1 MVKAM
6 KLRFNENNF
15 FNSFHEVINTMRD
28 VVFTSFGPFR
38 DVVHNPSILVAA
50 EAAAVVSAAGG
61 RAGVEHLEVTYLAAE
76 RCAQSLG
83 DGPLRIHLGLA
94 ASRSRVTVERWGRPE
109 SGSEPDNA
117 GSLGPVRAGDAL
129 LLASGGAEP
138 LVAALRAEGVMAEL
152 SDDAGGFVCNALL
165 WASLASGADSCFV
178 HLPLLD
184 DAEAQEVGRCLG
196 RALCRWLAG
205 EAGV

>member
-1 MVKAM
+1 
-6 KLRFNENNF
+6 
-15 FNSFHEVINTMRD
+15 MRD

-38 DVVHNPSILVAA
+38 DIERNPSILVAA
-50 EAAAVVSAAGG
+50 EAAAVVAAAGG
-61 RAGVEHLEVTYLAAE
+61 RSGVEHLEVTYLAAE

-83 DGPLRIHLGLA
+83 RGPLRIHLGLA
-94 ASRSRVTVERWGRPE
+94 ASRPLVTVERWGCPE
-109 SGSEPDNA
+109 SGTEPDNA
-117 GSLGPVRAGDAL
+117 GALGPVRANEAL
-129 LLASGGAEP
+129 RLESRGAEP

-184 DAEAQEVGRCLG
+184 DAEAREVGRCLG
-196 RALCRWLAG
+196 RALCRWLAV
-205 EAGV
+205 ERLV

>member
-1 MVKAM
+1 
-6 KLRFNENNF
+6 
-15 FNSFHEVINTMRD
+15 MRE

-38 DVVHNPSILVAA
+38 DCEHNPSILVAA

-61 RAGVEHLEVTYLAAE
+61 RARAEQLEVTYLAAE

-83 DGPLRIHLGLA
+83 RGPLRIHLGLA
-94 ASRSRVTVERWGRPE
+94 ASRTEVTVERWGHPE
-109 SGSEPDNA
+109 SGTEPDNA
-117 GSLGPVRAGDAL
+117 GALGPNRGVNAAPLQSLCAERLVEAL
-129 LLASGGAEP
+129 RLEG
-138 LVAALRAEGVMAEL
+138 LVAAL

-178 HLPLLD
+178 HLPLLT

-196 RALCRWLAG
+196 GAVCRWLAR
-205 EAGV
+205 EALA

>member
-1 MVKAM
+1 
-6 KLRFNENNF
+6 
-15 FNSFHEVINTMRD
+15 MRD

-38 DVVHNPSILVAA
+38 DIVHNPSILVAS
-50 EAAAVVSAAGG
+50 EAAAVVAAAGG
-61 RAGVEHLEVTYLAAE
+61 RAGVEHLEVTYLASE

-83 DGPLRIHLGLA
+83 NGPLRIHLGLA
-94 ASRSRVTVERWGRPE
+94 ASRSHVTVERWGHPE

-117 GSLGPVRAGDAL
+117 GALGPVRAAGAL
-129 LLASGGAEP
+129 PLASRGAEP
-138 LVAALRAEGVMAEL
+138 LAEALRAEGVMAEL

-165 WASLASGADSCFV
+165 WSSLASGADSCFV

-184 DAEAQEVGRCLG
+184 DAAAQEVGGCLG

>member
-1 MVKAM
+1 
-6 KLRFNENNF
+6 
-15 FNSFHEVINTMRD
+15 MRD

-38 DVVHNPSILVAA
+38 DIVLNPSILVAA
-50 EAAAVVSAAGG
+50 EGAAVVAAAGG
-61 RAGVEHLEVTYLAAE
+61 QAGVEHLEVTYLAAA
-76 RCAQSLG
+76 RCALSLG

-94 ASRSRVTVERWGRPE
+94 ASRSHVTVERWGHPE
-109 SGSEPDNA
+109 SGTEPDNA
-117 GSLGPVRAGDAL
+117 GALGPVRAAGAL
-129 LLASGGAEP
+129 PLQSHGAEP
-138 LVAALRAEGVMAEL
+138 LVAALRLEGVAAEL

-165 WASLASGADSCFV
+165 WSSLASGADSCFV

-205 EAGV
+205 EAIA